1 MNVLEKFRLD
11 GKNALVTGASKKI
24 GLEISRAFA
33 QAGASVLMVA
43 RGREPLESVAEELRS
58 ETGAPIHTFLADVG
72 VKEDVGSLLAF
83 AHERFDQIDCLV
95 NNAAHTSMNTPIFE
109 LEDEQWERALACN
122 MLGPW
127 RLARGVSEGMLAG
140 RGGSVINVLSG
151 SGFQPV
157 RTNTTY
163 GTTKSGLWMLT
174 RYLALE
180 CAPKIRANALV
191 PGLVRAEHEDPDYY
205 LSDERLGDIPIEA
218 KAARAEM
225 VRSIAMGR
233 SGYPSE
239 ISPAAVYL
247 ASDAA
252 SYTTG
257 ALLFVNG
264 GRPW

>member
-1 MNVLEKFRLD
+1 V
-11 GKNALVTGASKKI
+11 
-24 GLEISRAFA
+24 
-33 QAGASVLMVA
+33 
-43 RGREPLESVAEELRS
+43 
-58 ETGAPIHTFLADVG
+58 ADVG
-72 VKEDVGSLLAF
+72 VKEDVESLLDF
-83 AHERFDQIDCLV
+83 AHRKFDQVDCLV
-95 NNAAHTSMNTPIFE
+95 NNAAHTSMDTPIFE
-109 LEDEQWERALACN
+109 LEDEHWERAFACN
-122 MLGPW
+122 ILAPW
-127 RLARGVSEGMLAG
+127 RLARGVGAHMLAG

-163 GTTKSGLWMLT
+163 GSTKSGLWMLT
-174 RYLALE
+174 RYLAIE

-191 PGLVRAEHEDPDYY
+191 PGLVRSEEEDSDYY
-205 LSDERLGDIPIEA
+205 LSDERLGEIPTA
-218 KAARAEM
+218 GKSARTEI

-233 SGYPSE
+233 TGYPSE